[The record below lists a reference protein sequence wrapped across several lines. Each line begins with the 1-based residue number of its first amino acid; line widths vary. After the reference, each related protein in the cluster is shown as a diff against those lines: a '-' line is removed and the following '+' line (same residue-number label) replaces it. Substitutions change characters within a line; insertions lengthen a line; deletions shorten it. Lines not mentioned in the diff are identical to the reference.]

1 MIAIL
6 LYALSISIDRV
17 IRRETAEDNSAKQKV
32 DDTAVPMYTVPTT
45 QTQLPPDYKDITKVE
60 SYQDANAIRKSDVG
74 LSRLAAAQD
83 SKGPQS
89 TMKTPN
95 VYRSGSPTGS
105 QINCPT
111 GVIEDT
117 EEELVPLHPGR
128 KKSVGALLWEKT
140 PFFVIV
146 AIVVLLAIIIR
157 AFSPLY
163 LST

>member
-1 MIAIL
+1 MYVIAIL

-17 IRRETAEDNSAKQKV
+17 IRREIAEDNTAKQKV

-45 QTQLPPDYKDITKVE
+45 QTQLPPDYKDIPKVA
-60 SYQDANAIRKSDVG
+60 SNQDANAVRKSGVG
-74 LSRLAAAQD
+74 ESTSVQD
-83 SKGPQS
+83 SKEPQGKS
-89 TMKTPN
+89 QTPN
-95 VYRSGSPTGS
+95 VNRSESPTGS
-105 QINCPT
+105 QIGCPA
-111 GVIEDT
+111 GVIGDS

-128 KKSVGALLWEKT
+128 RKSAKALIWEKT

-146 AIVVLLAIIIR
+146 AIVVLLAIVIR